1 MKIENVYVV
10 VILYFRFNARW
21 KVDTIS
27 TIDGF
32 LKDDI
37 EMMFLY
43 GCIPLV
49 HLIITI
55 PASNAAYENIYYI

>member
-10 VILYFRFNARW
+10 VILYFRFNARR
-21 KVDTIS
+21 KVDTIF

-37 EMMFLY
+37 EVMFLY
-43 GCIPLV
+43 GCIALV
-49 HLIITI
+49 RLIITI
-55 PASNAAYENIYYI
+55 RA